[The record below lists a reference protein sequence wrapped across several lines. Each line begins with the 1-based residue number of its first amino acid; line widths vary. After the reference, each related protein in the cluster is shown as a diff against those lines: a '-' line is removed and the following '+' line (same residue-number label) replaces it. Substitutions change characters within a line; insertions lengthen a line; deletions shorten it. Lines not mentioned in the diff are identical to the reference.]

1 MKKLGLL
8 LTLIAAL
15 SLSFATVAYAQTFV
29 SAKKAFAPVKVYRA
43 NLSSLNGSGASGQA
57 TLLLRGRRLTVIATS
72 RGLAPGLPHAQHI
85 HGVIGGRNA
94 CPTRAADKNGDG
106 LISTAEGKPAY
117 GPIDVSLTTRG
128 DTSPN
133 SGLAVNRFPV
143 AFGSGVVVYK
153 RTFTVPSKVARN
165 LGKLHIVQ
173 HGVDLNGSGKY
184 DGRAR
189 STIDPSLPLE
199 ATIPADCGKI
209 RPVFT
214 GVRVPGLSGIPGR

>member
-15 SLSFATVAYAQTFV
+15 SLSFATVAYAKTV
-29 SAKKAFAPVKVYRA
+29 APVKVYRA
-43 NLSSLNGSGASGQA
+43 TLSSLNGSGASSNV
-57 TLLLRGRRLTVIATS
+57 TLLLRGQRLTVITAS

-85 HGVIGGRNA
+85 HGVIGGKNS
-94 CPTRAADKNGDG
+94 CPTRAADSNGDG
-106 LISTAEGKPAY
+106 LISTAEGLPAY

-143 AFGSGVVVYK
+143 AFGNGTVVYK
-153 RTFTVPSKVARN
+153 RSFTVSAKVARN
-165 LGKLHIVQ
+165 LGNLHIVQ
-173 HGVDLNGSGKY
+173 HGVDLNNSGRY

-189 STIDPSLPLE
+189 SSIDPSLPLE
-199 ATIPADCGKI
+199 ATIPADCGQI

-214 GVRVPGLSGIPGR
+214 GVRVPSFSGAPGR